1 MPRET
6 LPNTYGGPR
15 ELSGIVSSEVR
26 RFVRDEAPKYAA
38 FAAFS
43 AAAVALAP
51 HATSGDPLGTPLML
65 ALAVSLILSGSLAV
79 VLAEACLDNF
89 LAARADAT
97 RVAVLFLAVG
107 VATLTAAILVFY
119 VAVYA

>member
-1 MPRET
+1 M
-6 LPNTYGGPR
+6 
-15 ELSGIVSSEVR
+15 SSEVR

-38 FAAFS
+38 FAVFS

-51 HATSGDPLGTPLML
+51 NATSGESLGTPQML
-65 ALAVSLILSGSLAV
+65 ALAVCLILTGSLAV
-79 VLAEACLDNF
+79 VIAEACLDNF

-97 RVAVLFLAVG
+97 RVAVLFLVVG
-107 VATLTAAILVFY
+107 VGTLTAAILVFY